1 MLRMMRILI
10 TTILAAAS
18 YSAYALPPVPLPDA
32 EPLPYEAGTGPED
45 RSVPFLA
52 WFEDLS
58 PVGYTEQEILMSGEA
73 NTWEYVDEEART
85 TDVQIATSGHPYTTR
100 VLLRHP
106 IDPADFNGVVYM
118 EILNATSRYDGAP
131 MWDLTYES
139 IIADGAAWVGVTYSD
154 TTANFM
160 KNIWGTTNFPAPAD
174 AQPRNNSRYATLNVP
189 TRAYTWD
196 IMSQAAAL
204 LKADW
209 EADNPLAGFG
219 VDTTIVTGY
228 SQSARYVTTYG
239 NSFYPQYGAVPGD
252 PIVDGYIVAA
262 GGPVSSTLDGRGF
275 HRDGADDPRNYNISA
290 GHTVRFTSES
300 DIDSALVRL
309 SQDENPKLRT
319 YEAAGTS
326 HVDGAGGDV
335 GARIREYQ
343 FGITGPRDFGCD
355 LPPNPI
361 RTGVPL
367 SAMQHRL
374 ANWIQYGDLP
384 PDDRLIEYDA
394 LNNVWLRDEDGN
406 AIGGVR
412 TARIEVPLGT
422 YVGRTP
428 YSGPDII
435 AGILCGSII
444 GGFDTFSDEEIIARY
459 KNKRLLV
466 RKTWVALLRQWL
478 DGFVLPVDAR
488 TVLQDT
494 RAIEVE
500 GLPDRPPR
508 NKRNRKRRGAVR

>member
-1 MLRMMRILI
+1 MMRITI

-18 YSAYALPPVPLPDA
+18 VTAYALPPVPLPEA
-32 EPLPYEAGTGPED
+32 EPLPYVDGTPEE

-52 WFEDLS
+52 WYEDLS

-85 TDVQIATSGHPYTTR
+85 TNVQIATTGNPYTTR

-106 IDPADFNGVVYM
+106 IDPEDFNGVVYM
-118 EILNATSRYDGAP
+118 EVLNATSRYDGAP
-131 MWDLTYES
+131 MWDFTYRS
-139 IIADGAAWVGVTYSD
+139 IIASGAAWVGVTYSD

-160 KNIWGTTNFPAPAD
+160 KNIWGTTNFPAPAG
-174 AQPRNNSRYATLNVP
+174 AQPRNNSRYATLNIP
-189 TRAYTWD
+189 TRAYIWD
-196 IMSQAAAL
+196 IMSQASAL

-219 VDTTIVTGY
+219 VDTIIVTGY

-239 NSFYPQYGAVPGD
+239 NSFYPQYGTVPDD

-262 GGPVSSTLDGRGF
+262 GGPVSSTLDGRSF
-275 HRDGADDPRNYNISA
+275 HRDGPDDPRNYNISE

-326 HVDGAGGDV
+326 HVDGADSDV
-335 GARIREYQ
+335 RGQISEYQ
-343 FGITGPRDFGCD
+343 FGITGSGGFDCD
-355 LPPNPI
+355 LPLNPI

-394 LNNVWLRDEDGN
+394 LNNLWIRDEDGN

-412 TARIEVPLGT
+412 TARIEVPLGR

-428 YSGPDII
+428 YSGPNII
-435 AGILCGSII
+435 TGILCGSII
-444 GGFDTFSDEEIIARY
+444 GGFEEFNDEEIIARY
-459 KNKRLLV
+459 RNKQLLL
-466 RKTWVALLRQWL
+466 RKTWGALLVQWL
-478 DGFVLPVDAR
+478 DGFVLPVDVK
-488 TVLQDT
+488 TVIKDT
-494 RAIEVE
+494 RAIDIE
-500 GLPDRPPR
+500 GLPERPR
-508 NKRNRKRRGAVR
+508 MRNRDRRRGRGPR